1 MRRNNVII
9 LRMASAFA
17 EKLGKQL
24 GEAMFYAD
32 NAVTDNDKK
41 FWEERLEMIDG
52 EIAEFQ
58 LQLKSW
64 RFNVKSFT
72 DSIDNWAKIAR
83 DAKIALY
90 GGE

>member
-1 MRRNNVII
+1 MKRNNVIM

-17 EKLGKQL
+17 EKIGKQL

-32 NAVTDNDKK
+32 NAVTENDKR

-52 EIAEFQ
+52 EVAEFQ
-58 LQLKSW
+58 LQLKMW

-72 DSIDNWAKIAR
+72 ASIDNWAKIAR
-83 DAKIALY
+83 EAKIALY
-90 GGE
+90 GCE